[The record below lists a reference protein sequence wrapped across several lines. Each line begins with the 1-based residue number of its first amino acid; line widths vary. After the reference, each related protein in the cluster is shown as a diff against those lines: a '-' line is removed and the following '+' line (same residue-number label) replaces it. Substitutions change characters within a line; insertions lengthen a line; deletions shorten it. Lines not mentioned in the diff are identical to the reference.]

1 MDQTFDT
8 VFLKVL
14 KILEN
19 DERHIFLTGHAGT
32 GKTTLI
38 NHFRK
43 NTVKNI
49 AVVAPT
55 GVAAVNISGETI
67 HSFFGFPPNI
77 TPDKARSFAKRSKKK
92 KLYEALDILVIDEI
106 SMVRADLL
114 DSVDS
119 YLRTVRGKRIPFGG
133 VRLIMVGD
141 LHQLP
146 PVVTSLEHDAL
157 YSLYDSPYFFSS
169 QSFQKLFQSL
179 FDQLAFLELTTIYRQ
194 TDPKFISI
202 LNRLRYKQ
210 TTDEDLE
217 QLNRQVVFDEDLSE
231 HVLLTSINQ
240 IADQINEKHL
250 GEILGTPHAFHATLT
265 GKFSDKQSPAGETIH
280 LKSGAKVMLLNND
293 PDGRWINGTIGVVY
307 EIKSQ
312 SVIVKLETGEKVE
325 VFPFTWNAYKTEF
338 DESKNR
344 LESYEIGSF
353 KQIPLRLAWAI
364 TIHKSQG
371 KTFQK
376 VAIDLGRGAF
386 AHGQTYVALSRATSL
401 SGLKLIKPLR
411 HDNIIVDPKVLDF
424 LKQINQVALKV

>member
-1 MDQTFDT
+1 MNQTFDT
-8 VFLKVL
+8 AFLKA
-14 KILEN
+14 LETLEK
-19 DERHIFLTGHAGT
+19 DDRHIFLTGHAGT

-38 NHFRK
+38 NQFRK
-43 NTVKNI
+43 STNKNI

-92 KLYEALDILVIDEI
+92 KIYEALDILVIDEI

-119 YLRTVRGKRIPFGG
+119 YLRTVRGKRLPFGG

-146 PVVTSLEHDAL
+146 PVVTNLEHEAI
-157 YSLYDSPYFFSS
+157 YSLYESPYFFSS

-179 FDQLAFLELTTIYRQ
+179 FGQLAFLELTTIYRQ
-194 TDPKFISI
+194 TDKRFIGI
-202 LNRLRYKQ
+202 LDRMRYKQ
-210 TTDEDLE
+210 NTDADLDL
-217 QLNRQVVFDEDLSE
+217 LNQSVVFDEDLTDY
-231 HVLLTSINQ
+231 VLLTSVNQ
-240 IADQINEKHL
+240 IANQINEKRL
-250 GEILGTPHAFHATLT
+250 EEILGATHAFHATLT
-265 GKFSDKQSPAGETIH
+265 GKFSDKQSPAGETIQ

-293 PDGRWINGTIGVVY
+293 PDGRWINGTIGIVFEV
-307 EIKSQ
+307 KSQ
-312 SVIVKLETGEKVE
+312 SVIVKLETGERVE
-325 VFPFTWNAYKTEF
+325 VFPFTWNAYKTDF

-401 SGLKLIKPLR
+401 TGLKLIKPLR
-411 HDNIIVDPKVLDF
+411 HENIIVDPKVLEF
-424 LKQINQVALKV
+424 LEKLTQVAIKL